1 MSAVIVFRLKTS
13 REVKIVKDDSN
24 FDEEKFAKADIWSAQ
39 IPVVYCSG
47 CHEIRGE
54 SEMIDGKPK
63 CIYCCYE

>member
-1 MSAVIVFRLKTS
+1 M
-13 REVKIVKDDSN
+13 KDDSN

-63 CIYCCYE
+63 CIHCCDE